1 MLGAQQW
8 VPVVGMCSCMVKHAN
23 AKLHPPPKK
32 KQTSRKKAQR
42 GGARGGGGT
51 DAAAAAAAAAAPPAA
66 GAPAAPV
73 PMEMAPIPLAP
84 LPGLDGLQTSAA
96 QPQAP
101 GTLLRE
107 ADVNP
112 SLIGRR
118 AELYWPDDNLWY
130 IIEIQSVDLTTKKAQ
145 ILYITGESEEL
156 DLNEIIKEG
165 HMSLITM

>member
-1 MLGAQQW
+1 MLSLQT
-8 VPVVGMCSCMVKHAN
+8 
-23 AKLHPPPKK
+23 
-32 KQTSRKKAQR
+32 QTSRKKAQR
-42 GGARGGGGT
+42 GGSRSG
-51 DAAAAAAAAAAPPAA
+51 AAETAAVPLHAAPPA
-66 GAPAAPV
+66 GAPV
-73 PMEMAPIPLAP
+73 PMEMAPVPLAP
-84 LPGLDGLQTSAA
+84 IPGLAGLQTSAA

-112 SLIGRR
+112 ALIGRR

-130 IIEIQSVDLTTKKAQ
+130 IIEIQSVDLMTKRAQ

>member
-1 MLGAQQW
+1 MEVA
-8 VPVVGMCSCMVKHAN
+8 PV
-23 AKLHPPPKK
+23 
-32 KQTSRKKAQR
+32 
-42 GGARGGGGT
+42 
-51 DAAAAAAAAAAPPAA
+51 
-66 GAPAAPV
+66 APV
-73 PMEMAPIPLAP
+73 PLAPI
-84 LPGLDGLQTSAA
+84 PGLDGLETSAA

-107 ADVNP
+107 ADVNQ

-130 IIEIQSVDLTTKKAQ
+130 IIEIQSVDMVTHKAQ

-165 HMSLITM
+165 HMSLITMNT